1 MEGVHEGAWRGLGWD
16 PRHEQCA
23 GDGGGVVV
31 ATSVVR
37 PRLAMGKLGQQSGS
51 AFTLN
56 AKHNQPGLANQPS

>member
-1 MEGVHEGAWRGLGWD
+1 
-16 PRHEQCA
+16 
-23 GDGGGVVV
+23 VVV

-56 AKHNQPGLANQPS
+56 AKHNQLGLTNQPS